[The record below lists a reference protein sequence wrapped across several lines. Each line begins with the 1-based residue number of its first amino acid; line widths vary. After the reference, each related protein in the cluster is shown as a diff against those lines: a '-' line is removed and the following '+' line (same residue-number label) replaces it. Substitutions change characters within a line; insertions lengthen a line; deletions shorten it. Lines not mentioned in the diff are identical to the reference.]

1 MKHKKMVLVLVLS
14 LASAAFA
21 FADFAISFGP
31 AFTSYFVHSKNEGN
45 VPSFG
50 LANLETA
57 VKGLANESNNA
68 AGIAVDMRARFFYL
82 MAQK

>member
-31 AFTSYFVHSKNEGN
+31 AFTNYFIHSKNEGN
-45 VPSFG
+45 VPSFA
-50 LANLETA
+50 LPDLQNA

-68 AGIAVDMRARFFYL
+68 AGIAVDMRASFFI
-82 MAQK
+82 